1 MAKTHQQKEEIINK
15 LEEDLKGIKSLVF
28 IDYYGLKVREI
39 EELKKKLKEKFCQY
53 VVAKKTLLNIVLG
66 KMGLGHIDLSQLEG
80 GLGLA
85 YSLEDEM
92 IPIKVAFDFAKE
104 HKAIN
109 VRGGV
114 LNEDF
119 LSAEDAK
126 VLSALPTRQE
136 LIAKLL
142 GTIKAPI
149 SNFVYVLKGNLKGL
163 VYILSSI
170 HRPIA

>member
-1 MAKTHQQKEEIINK
+1 MAKTHLQKEKIINK
-15 LEEDLKGIKSLVF
+15 LEKELKGVKSLVF
-28 IDYYGLKVREI
+28 VDYYGLKVKEI
-39 EELKKKLKEKFCQY
+39 EELKKRLKEKSCKY
-53 VVAKKTLLNIVLG
+53 IVAKKTLLNIVLE
-66 KMGLGHIDLSQLEG
+66 KMGLGHIDLSKLEG

-85 YSLEDEM
+85 YSLDDEIM
-92 IPIKVAFDFAKE
+92 PIKVAFDFAKKN
-104 HKAIN
+104 KALN

-119 LSAEDAK
+119 LNAEYVEA
-126 VLSALPTRQE
+126 LSKLPTRQE

-149 SNFVYVLKGNLKGL
+149 SNLTYVLKGNLKGL

-170 HRPIA
+170 HN

>member
-1 MAKTHQQKEEIINK
+1 MAKTHQQKEGIINK
-15 LEEDLKGIKSLVF
+15 LEEDLKGVKSLVF

-39 EELKKKLKEKFCQY
+39 EELKKKLKEKSCKY
-53 VVAKKTLLNIVLG
+53 VVAKKTLLNIVLE
-66 KMGLGHIDLSQLEG
+66 KIGLGHVDLTKLEG

-85 YSLEDEM
+85 YSLEDEIM
-92 IPIKVAFDFAKE
+92 PIKVAFDFAKTHE
-104 HKAIN
+104 ALN

-119 LSAEDAK
+119 LEAEDAK
-126 VLSALPTRQE
+126 ALSVLPTRQE

-149 SNFVYVLKGNLKGL
+149 SNLTYVLKGNLKGL
-163 VYILSSI
+163 VYILSNI
-170 HRPIA
+170 NH

>member
-1 MAKTHQQKEEIINK
+1 MAETHLQKEKIINK
-15 LEEDLKGIKSLVF
+15 LEKELKGVKSLVF
-28 IDYYGLKVREI
+28 VDYYGLKVKEI
-39 EELKKKLKEKFCQY
+39 EELKKRLKEKSCKY
-53 VVAKKTLLNIVLG
+53 IVAKKTLLNIVLE
-66 KMGLGHIDLSQLEG
+66 KMGLGHIDLSKLEG

-85 YSLEDEM
+85 YSLDDEIM
-92 IPIKVAFDFAKE
+92 PIKVAFDFAKKN
-104 HKAIN
+104 KALN

-119 LSAEDAK
+119 LNAEYVEA
-126 VLSALPTRQE
+126 LSKLPTRQE

-149 SNFVYVLKGNLKGL
+149 SNLTYVLKGNLKGL

-170 HRPIA
+170 HN

>member
-1 MAKTHQQKEEIINK
+1 MAKTHEQKQKIISK
-15 LEEDLKGIKSLVF
+15 LEEELKGIKGLVF
-28 IDYYGLKVREI
+28 VDYYGLKVKEV
-39 EELKKKLKEKFCQY
+39 EELKKRLKEKSCKY
-53 VVAKKTLLNIVLG
+53 IVAKKTLLNLVL
-66 KMGLGHIDLSQLEG
+66 KEMGLGHIDLTKLEG

-85 YSLEDEM
+85 YSLEDEIM
-92 IPIKVAFDFAKE
+92 PIKVAFDFAKKN
-104 HKAIN
+104 KALN

-119 LSAEDAK
+119 LSVEDAEI
-126 VLSALPTRQE
+126 LSKLPTRQE

-149 SNFVYVLKGNLKGL
+149 SNLTYVLKGNLKGL

-170 HRPIA
+170 NH

>member
-1 MAKTHQQKEEIINK
+1 MAKTHEQKQKIISK
-15 LEEDLKGIKSLVF
+15 LEEELKGIKGLVF
-28 IDYYGLKVREI
+28 VDYYGLKVKEV
-39 EELKKKLKEKFCQY
+39 EELKKRLKEKSCKY
-53 VVAKKTLLNIVLG
+53 IVAKKTLLNLVL
-66 KMGLGHIDLSQLEG
+66 KEMGLGHIDLTKLEG

-85 YSLEDEM
+85 YSLEDEIM
-92 IPIKVAFDFAKE
+92 PIKVAFDFAKKN
-104 HKAIN
+104 KALN

-119 LSAEDAK
+119 LSVEDAEI
-126 VLSALPTRQE
+126 LSKLPTRQE

-149 SNFVYVLKGNLKGL
+149 SNLTYVLKGNLKGL

-170 HRPIA
+170 N